1 MMTRICGGANST
13 DGGDIAQQMS
23 DEKNV
28 KTYLD
33 FFCYVKTLA
42 KMCHLAMTVRKE
54 ISTKKKVA
62 NGEAAIKKF
71 EQQIETAKR
80 VVEALKVY
88 EHMRA
93 EVKRIDDLEIEY
105 LSQKR
110 RNLEKRLNQ
119 VDTEI
124 RALAGENQKLEQ
136 ILKN

>member
-1 MMTRICGGANST
+1 MLRIAGGQNST
-13 DGGDIAQQMS
+13 DGGDIAQAMS

-33 FFCYVKTLA
+33 FYCYVKTLA
-42 KMCHLAMTVRKE
+42 KMCHLAMQVRKE

-62 NGEAAIKKF
+62 NGDAAIKKF

-93 EVKRIDDLEIEY
+93 EVKRIDELEVAY
-105 LSQKR
+105 L
-110 RNLEKRLNQ
+110 E
-119 VDTEI
+119 
-124 RALAGENQKLEQ
+124 
-136 ILKN
+136 